1 MLKSLIH
8 DEAGFVVSTE
18 LILVT
23 VILVIGMIVG
33 QTTLRDQVVT
43 ELADTADAVSSLDQ
57 SFTFDDI
64 EIVAINA
71 SVAGSAFA
79 DASDFCDA
87 SDSGQQGIDATEGVC
102 VLIDGGDQTAGATG
116 TTFSTAN

>member
-1 MLKSLIH
+1 MLKKLIQ

-23 VILVIGMIVG
+23 TLLVIGLVVG

-43 ELADTADAVSSLDQ
+43 EIADTADAVSSLDQ
-57 SFTFDDI
+57 TYTFDEI
-64 EIVAINA
+64 EIAAINA

-79 DASDFCDA
+79 DAADFCDA
-87 SDSGQQGIDATEGVC
+87 SDSGEQGLDAGEGTCILIAGGTSGTDANDTESDEG
-102 VLIDGGDQTAGATG
+102 
-116 TTFSTAN
+116 